1 MFLYLLLL
9 TLSASQDRLKDFQH
23 SSDKILL
30 FHDPNCKKKIK
41 FSLVLK
47 CKVKFQCEGFEL
59 EISFHNNLMEISFQ
73 YCILYL
79 SVATIEREVAYGYIK
94 SE

>member
-1 MFLYLLLL
+1 MDL
-9 TLSASQDRLKDFQH
+9 T
-23 SSDKILL
+23 
-30 FHDPNCKKKIK
+30 
-41 FSLVLK
+41 
-47 CKVKFQCEGFEL
+47 QCEGFEL